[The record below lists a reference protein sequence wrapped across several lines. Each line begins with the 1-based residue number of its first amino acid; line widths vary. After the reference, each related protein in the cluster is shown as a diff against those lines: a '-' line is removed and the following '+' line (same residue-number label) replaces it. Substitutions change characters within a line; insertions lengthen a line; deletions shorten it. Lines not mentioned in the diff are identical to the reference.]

1 MQLTLGRRWI
11 LELNFNI
18 AFRKRVDG
26 ACCAMRTSI
35 QRPRHQRGALQR
47 WDRDKSLGIMLSGWD
62 RTLGGPGDR
71 RM

>member
-18 AFRKRVDG
+18 AFQKRVDG

-35 QRPRHQRGALQR
+35 RTQRRERDTALR
-47 WDRDKSLGIMLSGWD
+47 WDRAKATGLMLSGWD
-62 RTLGGPGDR
+62 RTLGGPER
-71 RM
+71 R